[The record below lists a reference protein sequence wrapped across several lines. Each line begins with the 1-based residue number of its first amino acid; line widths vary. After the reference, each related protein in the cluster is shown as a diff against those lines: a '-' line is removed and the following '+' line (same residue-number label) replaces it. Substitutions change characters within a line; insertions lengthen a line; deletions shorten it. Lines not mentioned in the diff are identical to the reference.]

1 MTLNLLIVGQ
11 TVFELW
17 IKTVKML
24 IGSITQEPLGLP
36 KFWWYFW
43 VPRTIYKVLCFELIW
58 INWQIRWRF
67 VVSESKN
74 QVLSFS
80 SEWYMGVCKTDMRTG
95 FEKKKLEWN
104 LDHTKR
110 SERSY
115 RPYGRG
121 SRGPLKG
128 PWWGPEAT
136 PDGGR
141 GGEAPWIPMA
151 IWHLKMHLRLHF
163 GSIFGNNFNTF

>member
-24 IGSITQEPLGLP
+24 IGLITQEPLGLP
-36 KFWWYFW
+36 KFWCYFW

-67 VVSESKN
+67 VISESKN

-80 SEWYMGVCKTDMRTG
+80 SEWYMGACKTGMRTG
-95 FEKKKLEWN
+95 FEKKKKKLEWN
-104 LDHTKR
+104 LDHAKR

-128 PWWGPEAT
+128 PWWGPGAT
-136 PDGGR
+136 PRWGSRGR
-141 GGEAPWIPMA
+141 SP
-151 IWHLKMHLRLHF
+151 LKP
-163 GSIFGNNFNTF
+163 

>member
-11 TVFELW
+11 TVLELW

-36 KFWWYFW
+36 KFWCYFW

-67 VVSESKN
+67 VISESKN

-80 SEWYMGVCKTDMRTG
+80 SEWYMGACKTGMRTG
-95 FEKKKLEWN
+95 FEKKKKLEWN
-104 LDHTKR
+104 LDHAKR
-110 SERSY
+110 SEQSY

-121 SRGPLKG
+121 SRGNAPMGVEGAK
-128 PWWGPEAT
+128 PPEALGYLT
-136 PDGGR
+136 P
-141 GGEAPWIPMA
+141 
-151 IWHLKMHLRLHF
+151 
-163 GSIFGNNFNTF
+163 

>member
-36 KFWWYFW
+36 KLWCYFW

-58 INWQIRWRF
+58 INWQLRCRF
-67 VVSESKN
+67 VISESKN

-80 SEWYMGVCKTDMRTG
+80 SEWYMGACKSWGHRLLLLLLLLIAKVMLGPKWRKTALWDDFR
-95 FEKKKLEWN
+95 LETVTFFWKGI
-104 LDHTKR
+104 HREGGTHI
-110 SERSY
+110 
-115 RPYGRG
+115 
-121 SRGPLKG
+121 LKG
-128 PWWGPEAT
+128 YGDVLRSWPPFFRPFA
-136 PDGGR
+136 
-141 GGEAPWIPMA
+141 AP
-151 IWHLKMHLRLHF
+151 
-163 GSIFGNNFNTF
+163 